1 MPSLTPPAPQNFIES
16 LRSRIVEGRTL
27 DPYEYRPVVVPV
39 QVTLGSAR
47 QQGTATFTI
56 PSNQRMLIRQFVP
69 IVVPRDVSSA
79 SDSPTG
85 QFTVGIPAAG
95 DVFAGGTIEDRLYAK
110 AQNCR
115 IDLGLN
121 SRMFNLFQ
129 QLSFPLAS
137 LMSYNGEIAG
147 LADMPGI
154 LVQGTTIDLTASL
167 SDLGAAGG
175 DTEYGIAIL
184 GAYVQV

>member
-1 MPSLTPPAPQNFIES
+1 MSVITPPPPQNFIEA
-16 LRSRIVEGRTL
+16 LRSRIVEGRTIS
-27 DPYEYRPVVVPV
+27 PYEFRPVVIPL
-39 QVTLGSAR
+39 QVTLGAAR

-56 PSNQRMLIRQFVP
+56 PSNQRMLIRQVAA
-69 IVVPRDVSSA
+69 IVVPSDVSDVL
-79 SDSPTG
+79 DSPTG
-85 QFTVGIPAAG
+85 QFVVGVPAPG

-121 SRMFNLFQ
+121 SRMYNLYP
-129 QLSFPLAS
+129 QLSFALS
-137 LMSYNGEIAG
+137 NLMAFNGEIAG

-167 SDLGAAGG
+167 SDLAAAGG

>member
-1 MPSLTPPAPQNFIES
+1 MPVLTPPPPQNFIES
-16 LRSRIVEGRTL
+16 LRSRIVEGRTIN
-27 DPYEYRPVVVPV
+27 PYEYRAVVQPI
-39 QVTLGSAR
+39 QVTLGANR

-56 PSNQRMLIRQFVP
+56 PSNQRLLIRQFVP
-69 IVVPRDVSSA
+69 IVVPVSVSDPL
-79 SDSPTG
+79 DSPTG
-85 QFTVGIPAAG
+85 QFTVGVPAPG

-129 QLSFPLAS
+129 QLSFPLS
-137 LMSYNGEIAG
+137 NLMAYNGEIAG
-147 LADMPGI
+147 LADQPGI

-167 SDLGAAGG
+167 SDLAVAGG